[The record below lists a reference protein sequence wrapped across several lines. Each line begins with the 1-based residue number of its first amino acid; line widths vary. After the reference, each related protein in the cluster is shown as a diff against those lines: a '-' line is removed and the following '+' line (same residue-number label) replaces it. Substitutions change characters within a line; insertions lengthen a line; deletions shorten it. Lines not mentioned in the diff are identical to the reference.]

1 MAITK
6 EEIIT
11 ALDEGISTATTNLH
25 LKMASGN
32 IAVEAD
38 KIAVV
43 TYLTNIVRLNNAKTW
58 AEANL

>member
-11 ALDEGISTATTNLH
+11 ALDLGISTAISNLS

>member
-11 ALDEGISTATTNLH
+11 ALDLGISTAISNLS
-25 LKMASGN
+25 LKMASGK
-32 IAVEAD
+32 IAVEAY
-38 KIAVV
+38 KISEV